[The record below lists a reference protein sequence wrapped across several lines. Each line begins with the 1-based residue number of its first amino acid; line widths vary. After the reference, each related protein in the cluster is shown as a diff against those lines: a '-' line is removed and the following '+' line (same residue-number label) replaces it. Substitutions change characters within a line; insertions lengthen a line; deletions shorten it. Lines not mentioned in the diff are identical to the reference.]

1 MFLNEMVI
9 KSEIKLIFFALVLFS
24 GVAGGSVYVRWG
36 KNDCPSGASSIY
48 TGYAGGSLWSQ
59 HGGTS
64 DTHCL
69 PKNPQ
74 YLTDDTSAL
83 YMAHLYGIEFETYGT
98 SPPFKDLV
106 NANMPCVVCYVTKST
121 VLTVPAR
128 YSCPVGFTREYNGY
142 MMSEWSVGGRGR
154 KDTICVD
161 KNAGAVRGSVADKN
175 PSVVYLMDAQCNGLP
190 CPPYVAKKPLSCAV
204 CSK

>member
-1 MFLNEMVI
+1 
-9 KSEIKLIFFALVLFS
+9 VLFS
-24 GVAGGSVYVRWG
+24 GVSGGSVYVRWG
-36 KNDCPSGASSIY
+36 KNDCPSGASIVY
-48 TGYAGGSLWSQ
+48 AGYASGSLWGE

-69 PKNPQ
+69 PTNPE
-74 YLTDDTSAL
+74 YLTDDTSEV
-83 YMAHLYGIEFETYGT
+83 YMAHLYGIEYELHGVS
-98 SPPFKDLV
+98 SPLKDLF
-106 NANMPCVVCYVTKST
+106 NADMPCVVCYVLKST

-128 YSCPVGFTREYNGY
+128 YTCPEGFSREYYGY
-142 MMSEWSVGGRGR
+142 MMSEWSYPGSGRPR

-161 KNAGAVRGSVADKN
+161 QNAETVVGSGSDTN

-190 CPPYVAKKPLSCAV
+190 CPPYAAKKPLTCAV